1 MATELKRLVPLAV
14 EETRKGAYLATTKY
28 AITERK
34 PWEQAELER
43 PWVRNC
49 MMDLKYEYAD
59 IHPNII
65 HNFMSGYSNYQI
77 SKLARSFI
85 YMLTNVCI
93 PVD

>member
-1 MATELKRLVPLAV
+1 
-14 EETRKGAYLATTKY
+14 
-28 AITERK
+28 
-34 PWEQAELER
+34 
-43 PWVRNC
+43 
-49 MMDLKYEYAD
+49 MDLKYEYAD